1 MAFNKSFNLTT
12 AISDLTL
19 GIRKSV
25 LFSIVGSLNAKVF
38 NAADKVATQL
48 IHDGYDSRELTV
60 WDIELLTQSVDDQDG
75 LATAKLLAA
84 VAREWRDML
93 IECVGNDESGSMSG
107 TIKMLTGAQKM
118 RAVDSQGLKE
128 LEAIGEGASP
138 EEAEL
143 MAKTQLAKD
152 QAKADLKAKRLGFV
166 EFLLEHVFD
175 PEHDNEDTEWYSQL
189 DTMNKEQL
197 VAKFLNALTAAK
209 NQARKN
215 VLLGMT
221 WGDSLNT
228 TDIVIINNV
237 IKTTLEQAYP
247 TPTTVTT
254 MSVKPQPQRS
264 RIPTEKFIPDESLTD

>member
-19 GIRKSV
+19 GVRKSV

-48 IHDGYDSRELTV
+48 IHDGYDSRELTAR
-60 WDIELLTQSVDDQDG
+60 DIELLTQSVDDQDG

-84 VAREWRDML
+84 VAREYRDML
-93 IECVGNDESGSMSG
+93 VECAGNDESGSMSG

-118 RAVDSQGLKE
+118 RTVDSQGLKE

-138 EEAEL
+138 EEAKM
-143 MAKTQLAKD
+143 MASAQLAKD

-189 DTMNKEQL
+189 DTANKEQL

-215 VLLGMT
+215 VLFSMT
-221 WGDSLNT
+221 WGDSLNA

-247 TPTTVTT
+247 ATVTT
-254 MSVKPQPQRS
+254 MVVKPQPQRS
-264 RIPTEKFIPDESLTD
+264 KIPSEKFVPDESLID